1 MSKSFFIATR
11 CNNSVVD
18 IVGDNVIVDLPLD
31 LYVDDNG
38 NVYTGG
44 YTNNAMLIY
53 TVDNKFYARKVV

>member
-1 MSKSFFIATR
+1 M
-11 CNNSVVD
+11 VD

-44 YTNNAMLIY
+44 YVNNAMLIY